1 MPNGNEGAPVAYIWR
16 GGEKLAVN
24 KVPDRFTVRL
34 RRGVGPEEIEGSY
47 RADYRGSLRR
57 QDLEVFAVDATERD
71 ATMNSVRQGNEV
83 EFASHVY
90 AIEGDPI
97 SRLYL
102 TDEITA
108 QFKPE
113 VSDDEIESITTGLGL
128 AFVKQVPGAPRAY
141 VFRVTPQSVE
151 NPIKIANRLAETD
164 EVLLSEPNITV
175 TEQSFYTPSDS
186 MFSEQWHLH
195 HTGGPFLS
203 ADSHIDA
210 VRAWDLTRGERS
222 VVVAVADDS
231 CDVNHSDF
239 QAQGKIIS
247 PRDLAGLDFEPL
259 PENEDDN
266 HGTACCGVAVA
277 EENGAGAVGVA
288 PGCAL
293 MPIRTSGFLDDSSIE
308 DLFGWAADH
317 GASVVSCSWGPAAI
331 NFPLS
336 LRQRNALH
344 RAATLGRN
352 GKGCVIIFASGNAN
366 RPVDGTVNE
375 RGWPNNLLNGPTRWL
390 DGFAAHEDVIAVAA
404 CTSQARKS
412 AYSNW
417 GRQISV
423 CAPSNN
429 AHPGTSLPNVG
440 PTRTYPRITTPIVG
454 RGIVTTDRVGPSGY
468 SSTDYTFD
476 FGGTSSACPTVA
488 GVAALVLSANPD
500 LTAREVREI
509 MESTADKITDP
520 GQDPQ
525 LEQSLGSYDQ
535 NGHSQWFGYGKVN
548 AFRAVTEAIRR
559 KGAEA
564 SRTFRQ
570 SSTPALNIPDNNPEG
585 VRDQIRFNEAAIVSS
600 VKVSVDLTHTYK
612 GDLRLTLIAPSGASV
627 TLHDR
632 AGGSANNIQGVF
644 DSISTPGLSRLAG
657 QSMQGA
663 WTLLVQ
669 DLAAIDVG
677 QLNRWELEIE
687 GRANAVVELQENPGA
702 TIPDNNPAGI
712 ERTLTTDAPGRIKE
726 VEVSVD
732 ITHTYIG
739 DLIVTLVSPAGASVA
754 LHQREGGSND
764 NIIRTYTMATT
775 PGLQSLRGQNIG
787 GVWRLKVSDL
797 EAIDNGKLNRW
808 GLRFVREA

>member
-1 MPNGNEGAPVAYIWR
+1 MPNGNEGSPGAYILR
-16 GGEKLAVN
+16 GGEKLGVN

-34 RRGVGPEEIEGSY
+34 RRGVRPEEIEGSY

-71 ATMNSVRQGNEV
+71 ATMDSVRRGNEV

-102 TDEITA
+102 TDEITV

-113 VSDDEIESITTGLGL
+113 VSDDKIESLTAGLGL
-128 AFVKQVPGAPRAY
+128 ALVKQLPGVPRAY
-141 VFRVTPQSVE
+141 VFRVTPEATE
-151 NPIKIANRLAETD
+151 NPIKIANQLAATD
-164 EVLLSEPNITV
+164 EVLLSEPNVAI
-175 TEQSFYTPSDS
+175 TEQSFYTPADS
-186 MFSEQWHLH
+186 MFAEQWHLDH
-195 HTGGPFLS
+195 SGGPFLS

-210 VRAWDLTRGERS
+210 VRAWDLTRGERA

-239 QAQGKIIS
+239 QAQGKIVS

-259 PENEDDN
+259 PETEDDN

-308 DLFGWAADH
+308 DLFGWVADH

-336 LRQRNALH
+336 LRQRNAMH
-344 RAATLGRN
+344 RAATVARN
-352 GKGCVIIFASGNAN
+352 GKGCVIIFAAGNAN

-375 RGWPNNLLNGPTRWL
+375 RGWPNDLLSGPTRWF

-417 GRQISV
+417 GRHISV

-429 AHPGTSLPNVG
+429 AHPGTWVPSVG
-440 PTRTYPRITTPIVG
+440 PIRTYPRITTPIVG

-509 MESTADKITDP
+509 LESTADKITDP
-520 GQDPQ
+520 SQDPQ
-525 LEQSLGSYDQ
+525 LEQSLGVYDQ
-535 NGHSQWFGYGKVN
+535 NGHSQWFGFGKVN

-559 KGAEA
+559 RGAEA
-564 SRTFRQ
+564 IETFRR
-570 SSTPALNIPDNNPEG
+570 SSTPALSIPDNNPTG
-585 VRDQIRFNEAAIVSS
+585 VRDQITFTEAAIVSS

-612 GDLRLTLIAPSGASV
+612 GDLRLTLIAPSGATV

-632 AGGSANNIQGVF
+632 AGGSANNIQSTF
-644 DSISTPGLSRLAG
+644 DSISTPGLSGLAG
-657 QSMQGA
+657 QAMQGA
-663 WTLLVQ
+663 WTLHVQ

-687 GRANAVVELQENPGA
+687 GRADAVVELQETPGA

-712 ERTLTTDAPGRIKE
+712 ERALTTAAPGRIKE

-739 DLIVTLVSPAGASVA
+739 DLVVTLVSPTGASVA
-754 LHQREGGSND
+754 LHQRTGGAND

-775 PGLQSLRGQNIG
+775 AGLQSLRGATIAG
-787 GVWRLKVSDL
+787 AWRLKVVDL
-797 EAIDNGKLNRW
+797 EAIDIGKLNRW
-808 GLRFVREA
+808 GLRIVREP